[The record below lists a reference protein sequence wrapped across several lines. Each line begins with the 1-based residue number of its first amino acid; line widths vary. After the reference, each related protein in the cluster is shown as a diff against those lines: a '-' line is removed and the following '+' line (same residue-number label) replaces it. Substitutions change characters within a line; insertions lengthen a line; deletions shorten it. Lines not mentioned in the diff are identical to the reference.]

1 MPEKIKSSRNIAI
14 ILGFAE
20 FICCL
25 MSIFFYAR
33 RRSRLVLGFIF
44 FNCIA
49 TICGFMAKLTL
60 SYCGLLLHAIYS
72 ISFVGGL
79 YIYIIIDFLF
89 ANENLK
95 DKDIRLSE
103 TVILIISS
111 LPLFGLFCMGIY
123 SLILLLKIDEE
134 LEARKKANERK
145 TDRVEGIIDE
155 NNAHRNINAPRP
167 IVVPSG
173 YQIVPLSVINC

>member
-1 MPEKIKSSRNIAI
+1 M
-14 ILGFAE
+14 L
-20 FICCL
+20 
-25 MSIFFYAR
+25 
-33 RRSRLVLGFIF
+33 
-44 FNCIA
+44 
-49 TICGFMAKLTL
+49 
-60 SYCGLLLHAIYS
+60 
-72 ISFVGGL
+72 
-79 YIYIIIDFLF
+79 
-89 ANENLK
+89 
-95 DKDIRLSE
+95 
-103 TVILIISS
+103 SS

-134 LEARKKANERK
+134 LEARKKANERT